1 MKPNRKNGLITNNR
15 HEKDLNHANSTQRPS
30 ELDRQ
35 CVSRS
40 PHNLTFSASGSLE
53 TNVQGLVIENDQ
65 PKVVLHNTQSL
76 DMNQQVSNSKIPFAL
91 EQPAEIKPINLK
103 LRPTAPQI
111 SSRAAELKAQ
121 LLARRASSVN
131 LQNRKS
137 SPNLTTI
144 GGKQDLP
151 PRPSPKIKYPKGN
164 SSTKKD
170 KKELNLNELILQY
183 SVSEPAAGPKSNT
196 EESARSPPKSN
207 DTNVEPINQVL
218 VENNVPSEKKNLIS
232 QEPRTV
238 TEIKDDLQ
246 NIQKDYHADI
256 ELKAAASDASEG
268 EIFEDADI
276 EKHEPILP
284 KLIDMKDSTNITRS
298 SDNSSRNHHADTPI
312 DASQYKVL
320 EKVGI
325 RHSPHPAPSLHSTP
339 KIQNN
344 RIVEIDYHR
353 QKQPYSIE
361 QSYEISQNQ
370 NSGKHEHHHVSHSG
384 YYNIPEVKIGSARA
398 ENSRERL
405 IPELRPTFPSI
416 IDESVPHNADLREW
430 LEITGFH
437 DAPYR
442 NKILSRRRAI
452 AALDAQKERLLSEI
466 ESEVRGSLPTALR
479 AQLQPSSM
487 LPPPIP
493 HYKAERQNE
502 TIATDTTTPPIND
515 DFYHVSTNK
524 RFYSQSQEPR
534 VDIGPSKVAR
544 IHEKN
549 YGPKV
554 REEEIFDDCRS
565 RFGGYSIANPYSFNR
580 HDTVVP
586 RYRLMSSSSF
596 RNYNN
601 SQECLV
607 DEHRIPTRFAVYE
620 NDFYDDEDI
629 SETGSRPVE
638 MRGNYRGRSFDPNHR
653 GRGRG
658 RGRGDLQ
665 ELRGSPEPRLGVPSS
680 TRISNGKPSRNFTS
694 GSRGSRGGLS

>member
-1 MKPNRKNGLITNNR
+1 MKPNRKNGLITNTR
-15 HEKDLNHANSTQRPS
+15 HQKDLNHANSTQKPY
-30 ELDRQ
+30 ELDQQ

-40 PHNLTFSASGSLE
+40 PHNLTFSANGSIE
-53 TNVQGLVIENDQ
+53 TNVQGLVKENDR

-76 DMNQQVSNSKIPFAL
+76 DMNQQVSNSKTPFAL
-91 EQPAEIKPINLK
+91 EQPSEIKSINSK

-131 LQNRKS
+131 SQNRKS
-137 SPNLTTI
+137 SPNLTTS

-151 PRPSPKIKYPKGN
+151 ARPSPKIKNPKGN
-164 SSTKKD
+164 SSAKKD

-183 SVSEPAAGPKSNT
+183 SVSEPAAELKSNT
-196 EESARSPPKSN
+196 KEPARSPPKSN
-207 DTNVEPINQVL
+207 NTNVEPMIQEL
-218 VENNVPSEKKNLIS
+218 VENNEPSQKKNLTS
-232 QEPRTV
+232 QEPLTV

-256 ELKAAASDASEG
+256 ELKGAASDASEG
-268 EIFEDADI
+268 EIFEDADT
-276 EKHEPILP
+276 EKQEPDLP
-284 KLIDMKDSTNITRS
+284 KLIDKKDSTNITRS
-298 SDNSSRNHHADTPI
+298 SDNSSRNHHGDTPI
-312 DASQYKVL
+312 DVPQYRVL

-339 KIQNN
+339 TIQNN
-344 RIVEIDYHR
+344 RIAETDYHR

-370 NSGKHEHHHVSHSG
+370 NSGKQEHFQPPHSG
-384 YYNIPEVKIGSARA
+384 YYNMSEVKIGFARA

-405 IPELRPTFPSI
+405 IPEPRPIFPSL

-437 DAPYR
+437 DAQYR

-452 AALDAQKERLLSEI
+452 AALDAQKERLLAEI

-479 AQLQPSSM
+479 AQLPPSSM

-493 HYKAERQNE
+493 RYKAEHQNE
-502 TIATDTTTPPIND
+502 TITTDTTTPPIND
-515 DFYHVSTNK
+515 DFYRVSSNK

-534 VDIGPSKVAR
+534 IDTGPSKVAR

-565 RFGGYSIANPYSFNR
+565 RFGGYSITNPYSFNR
-580 HDTVVP
+580 HDCVVP

-638 MRGNYRGRSFDPNHR
+638 VRGNYRGRSFDPNHR

-680 TRISNGKPSRNFTS
+680 TRTSNGKPNRNFTG